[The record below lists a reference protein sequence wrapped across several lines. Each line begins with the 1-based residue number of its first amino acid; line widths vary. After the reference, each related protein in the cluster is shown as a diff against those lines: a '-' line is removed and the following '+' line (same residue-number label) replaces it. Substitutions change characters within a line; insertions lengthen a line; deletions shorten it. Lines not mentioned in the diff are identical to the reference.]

1 MKTIFTSL
9 LSVAFL
15 LTATAQDYTS
25 YLTGDP
31 ADLVVEDYQAGLLL
45 AGGSTDDDNGMKWFL
60 NRGGGGDV
68 LVIRASGSDGY
79 NEYLYEELGVNVNS
93 VETIVFNNP
102 NAAYD
107 AYVLQQI
114 AGAELL
120 FIAGGDQY
128 DYYQYWKDN
137 PIEDAI
143 NDLINEKKITV
154 GGTSAGMA
162 ILANCYYTPPGSS
175 ATDEEAL
182 GNPFHPDVDIL
193 GRNDF
198 LDVPFM
204 QNVITDT
211 HYDQRDR
218 AGRHITFLA
227 RLSQQHNVQM
237 RGVAANE
244 YNAVAVDE
252 NGIASAFGEWPEYPL
267 DVVYFLRTNCQSDFL
282 PEVIEDGTPLTWTR
296 GGAAV
301 KAYKMPGTP
310 TGEFTF
316 DLNDWET
323 GTGGIWYNWTAENGV
338 LSQIETEIS
347 DCLDGM
353 PSNLQNSGIQQFKIS
368 PNPVYSVLTIDLKEK
383 SEVCIYDLSGKLVR
397 TLGGENKLSI
407 EVNDLSSGIYFV
419 EVKSKNMHSH
429 AKFVKAN

>member
-1 MKTIFTSL
+1 MKTIST
-9 LSVAFL
+9 FL
-15 LTATAQDYTS
+15 LFVTSIFISNAQDYTS

-31 ADLVVEDYQAGLLL
+31 VDIIVENHQSGLLL
-45 AGGSTDDDNGMKWFL
+45 AGGATDDDNGMKWFL

-68 LVIRASGSDGY
+68 LVIRASGSNGY
-79 NEYLYEELGVNVNS
+79 NDYLYEELGINVNS
-93 VETIVFNNP
+93 VETIVFNNA
-102 NAAYD
+102 NAAND
-107 AYVLQQI
+107 EYVLQQI

-128 DYYQYWKDN
+128 DYYQYWKDS
-137 PIEDAI
+137 PVEDAI
-143 NDLINEKKITV
+143 NALINEKQITV

-175 ATDEEAL
+175 ADTEEAL
-182 GNPFHPDVDIL
+182 GNPFHPDVNIL

-204 QNVITDT
+204 ENVITDT

-218 AGRHITFLA
+218 AGRHLTFLA
-227 RLSQQHNVQM
+227 RLSQQHEVQM
-237 RGVAANE
+237 RGIAANE

-252 NGIASAFGEWPEYPL
+252 NGMATAFGEWPEYPDDL
-267 DVVYFLRTNCQSDFL
+267 VYFLRTNCQTDYL
-282 PEVIEDGTPLTWTR
+282 PELMQEGEALTWTR

-301 KAYKMPGTP
+301 KAYRMPGTP

-323 GTGGIWYNWTAENGV
+323 GNGGTWYNWTAENGI
-338 LSQIETEIS
+338 LSQVETEVS

-353 PSNLQNSGIQQFKIS
+353 PSDVQESDNQKVDIF
-368 PNPVYSVLTIDLKEK
+368 PNPVNDVLTIDLSEE
-383 SEVCIYDLSGKLVR
+383 SEVRIYCISRKLIYSSNR
-397 TLGGENKLSI
+397 GNQLSI
-407 EVNDLSSGIYFV
+407 DVNKWNAGMYFV
-419 EVKSKNMHSH
+419 EIKSKNMNSY
-429 AKFVKAN
+429 AKIIKAK

>member
-1 MKTIFTSL
+1 MKTIFTFL
-9 LSVAFL
+9 LSVTF
-15 LTATAQDYTS
+15 TAVSIAQDYTS

-31 ADLVVEDYQAGLLL
+31 TDLIVENHQSGLLL
-45 AGGSTDDDNGMKWFL
+45 AGGATDDDNGMIWFL

-79 NEYLYEELGVNVNS
+79 NDYLYEELGVNVNS
-93 VETIVFNNP
+93 VETIVFHNA
-102 NAAYD
+102 NAAND
-107 AYVLQQI
+107 EYVLQQI

-128 DYYQYWKDN
+128 DYYQYWKDS
-137 PIEDAI
+137 PVEDAI
-143 NDLINEKKITV
+143 NALINDKQITV

-175 ATDEEAL
+175 ADAEEAL
-182 GNPFHPDVDIL
+182 GNPFHPDVNIL

-204 QNVITDT
+204 ENVITDT
-211 HYDQRDR
+211 HYDQRER
-218 AGRHITFLA
+218 AGRHLTFLA
-227 RLSQQHNVQM
+227 RLSQEHNVQM
-237 RGVAANE
+237 RGIAANE

-252 NGIASAFGEWPEYPL
+252 NGMATAFGEWPEYPE
-267 DVVYFLRTNCQSDFL
+267 DVVYFLRTNCQTDYL
-282 PEVIEDGTPLTWTR
+282 PELMQEGEALTWTR

-301 KAYKMPGTP
+301 KAYRMPGTP

-323 GTGGIWYNWTAENGV
+323 GNGGTWYNWTAEDGV
-338 LSQIETEIS
+338 LSQDETEIS

-353 PSNLQNSGIQQFKIS
+353 PSDIQNIDNQQFDIF
-368 PNPVYSVLTIDLKEK
+368 PNPAYHALTIDLKEK
-383 SEVCIYDLSGKLVR
+383 SEVRIYDISGKNLAVFS
-397 TLGGENKLSI
+397 GENRVYLN
-407 EVNDLSSGIYFV
+407 VNDWEAGMYFV
-419 EVKSKNMHSH
+419 EVKSKNASSYG
-429 AKFVKAN
+429 KFVKAN